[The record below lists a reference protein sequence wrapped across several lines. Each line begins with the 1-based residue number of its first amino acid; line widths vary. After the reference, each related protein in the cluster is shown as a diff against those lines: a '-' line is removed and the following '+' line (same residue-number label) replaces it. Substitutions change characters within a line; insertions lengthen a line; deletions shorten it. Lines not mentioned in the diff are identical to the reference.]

1 MSKQSGTGLF
11 ITFEGIEGSGKTTQ
25 IVQLAEH
32 LKATGRAVTVT
43 REPGGTEVGAVI
55 RALLLDP
62 DFSEMDYHTE
72 VLLYAADRAQHVAQI
87 IRPALARGDIVIS
100 DRYIDSSIAYQH
112 YGRGLP
118 LDLIID
124 VNEHAVQGLK
134 PSRTILIDVP
144 TAVGLKR
151 ATEFATD
158 RIEQE
163 SAAFHDR
170 VAAGFA
176 ALAKADP
183 ERWRVVDGSQP
194 VDKVHQALVKEVEVL
209 LGRQK

>member
-1 MSKQSGTGLF
+1 MSAGLF

-32 LKATGRAVTVT
+32 LKAAGRAVTVT
-43 REPGGTEVGAVI
+43 REPGGTKVGAAI
-55 RALLLDP
+55 RAILLDP

-72 VLLYAADRAQHVAQI
+72 VLLYAADRAQHVAQV

-134 PSRTILIDVP
+134 PSLTILIDVP

-151 ATEFATD
+151 ATEVETD

-163 SAAFHDR
+163 SADFHNR

-176 ALAKADP
+176 QLAADDP
-183 ERWRVVDGSQP
+183 ERWRVVDGTQP
-194 VDKVHQALVKEVEVL
+194 IDAVHRDVL
-209 LGRQK
+209 AVVSGLL

>member
-1 MSKQSGTGLF
+1 MSTQSSSGLF

-32 LKATGRAVTVT
+32 LMATERVVTVT
-43 REPGGTEVGAVI
+43 REPGGTDVGAVI

-62 DFSEMDYHTE
+62 DFSEMDDHTE
-72 VLLYAADRAQHVAQI
+72 VLLYAADRAQHVAQV

-134 PSRTILIDVP
+134 PSLTILIDVP

-163 SAAFHDR
+163 SAAFHNR
-170 VAAGFA
+170 VTAGFA
-176 ALAKADP
+176 ELAAAEP
-183 ERWRVVDGSQP
+183 ERWRVVDGTQA
-194 VDKVHQALVKEVEVL
+194 VDVVHRDVVTAVL
-209 LGRQK
+209 ELF

>member
-1 MSKQSGTGLF
+1 MSAGFF

-32 LKATGRAVTVT
+32 LKAARRAVTVT
-43 REPGGTEVGAVI
+43 REPGGTNVGAAI
-55 RALLLDP
+55 RAILLDP
-62 DFSEMDYHTE
+62 GFSEMDYHTE
-72 VLLYAADRAQHVAQI
+72 VLLYAADRAQHVAEV

-118 LDLIID
+118 LDLIVD

-134 PSRTILIDVP
+134 PSLTILIDVP

-151 ATEFATD
+151 ATEIETD
-158 RIEQE
+158 RIERE
-163 SAAFHDR
+163 SVDFHDR

-176 ALAKADP
+176 QLAADEP
-183 ERWRVVDGSQP
+183 ERWRVIDGTRSI
-194 VDKVHQALVKEVEVL
+194 DEVHRDVVAAISAIAPAMI
-209 LGRQK
+209 

>member
-1 MSKQSGTGLF
+1 VSAGFF

-32 LKATGRAVTVT
+32 LKAARRAVTVT
-43 REPGGTEVGAVI
+43 REPGGTNIGAAI
-55 RALLLDP
+55 RAILLDP
-62 DFSEMDYHTE
+62 GFSEMDYHTE
-72 VLLYAADRAQHVAQI
+72 VLLYAADRAQHVAEV

-134 PSRTILIDVP
+134 PSLTILIDVP

-151 ATEFATD
+151 ATEIETD
-158 RIEQE
+158 RIERE
-163 SAAFHDR
+163 SVDFHDR
-170 VAAGFA
+170 VAAGFV
-176 ALAKADP
+176 ALAADEP
-183 ERWRVVDGSQP
+183 ERWRVIDGTRSI
-194 VDKVHQALVKEVEVL
+194 DEVHSDVVAAISAIAPAMI
-209 LGRQK
+209 

>member
-1 MSKQSGTGLF
+1 MSTLSSTGLF

-32 LKATGRAVTVT
+32 LKAAGRAVTVT
-43 REPGGTEVGAVI
+43 REPGGTKIGAAI
-55 RALLLDP
+55 RAILLDP
-62 DFSEMDYHTE
+62 GFSEMDYHTE
-72 VLLYAADRAQHVAQI
+72 VLLYAADRAQHVAQV

-134 PSRTILIDVP
+134 PSLTILVDVP

-151 ATEFATD
+151 ATELETD

-163 SAAFHDR
+163 SADFHDR

-176 ALAKADP
+176 DLAVAEP
-183 ERWRVVDGSQP
+183 ERWRVVDGTQ
-194 VDKVHQALVKEVEVL
+194 VINAVHRDVVVAVSNL
-209 LGRQK
+209 L